1 MKQRIGILLMLTL
14 CVFLCA
20 CVNDNKGMESYVG
33 TTYTGISPW
42 NEPVSI
48 TVKKYDEG
56 KNTIDLEYKERID
69 SERSLCLN
77 WEGLMLGTNSVAMAC
92 AGSREDDSCV
102 VEYKYEFSIKFKNR
116 TMELTYLDGQKT
128 ELGTEG
134 GGEFHQVSELSEKEK
149 TVILEQN

>member
-33 TTYTGISPW
+33 NTYTGISPW

-48 TVKKYDEG
+48 TVKKYDEE
-56 KNTIDLEYKERID
+56 KNTIDLKYKENIE
-69 SERSLCLN
+69 SEHSLCLN
-77 WEGLMLGTNSVAMAC
+77 WSGAMIGNNSVALAC

-102 VEYKYEFSIKFKNR
+102 VEYKYEFSIVFKDQAIQ
-116 TMELTYLDGQKT
+116 LTYLDGQKT

-134 GGEFHQVSELSEKEK
+134 GGVFHQVSELSEKEK